1 VQPSQKPPVFTIK
14 SFQTKHTTSVVE
26 THKDIVEACKQG
38 SAQAQFELYRLYS
51 KAMYNVCLRM
61 VRHTAD
67 AEDVLQQTFLDVF
80 TKLESFAYQSA
91 VGAWIRR
98 ITINNCINFLQRR
111 RLVFDELDT
120 NTKHIIEEEHTD
132 DTQISLSVAA
142 VQRAMTLLPDGYRVV
157 LSLYLFEGY
166 DHEEISQI
174 LSISE
179 STSKSQFSRAKQ
191 KIREIVKTQM

>member
-1 VQPSQKPPVFTIK
+1 LSLLLNH
-14 SFQTKHTTSVVE
+14 QTKEITNVVE

-38 SAQAQFELYRLYS
+38 SRQAQFELYRLYS

-61 VRHTAD
+61 LRHSAD

-80 TKLESFAYQSA
+80 TKLDSFAYQSA

-98 ITINNCINFLQRR
+98 ITVNNCINFLKSRH
-111 RLVFDELDT
+111 LVFDELDS
-120 NTKHIIEEEHTD
+120 NSKYIAEEDNSDEPD
-132 DTQISLSVAA
+132 LSLSVAA
-142 VQRAMTLLPDGYRVV
+142 VQRAMTLLPEGYRVV
-157 LSLYLFEGY
+157 FSLYLFEGY

-174 LSISE
+174 LEISE

-191 KIREIVKTQM
+191 KVREILKQ

>member
-1 VQPSQKPPVFTIK
+1 M
-14 SFQTKHTTSVVE
+14 VE

-98 ITINNCINFLQRR
+98 IAINNCINFLQRR

-120 NTKHIIEEEHTD
+120 NTKHIVEEETAD
-132 DTQISLSVAA
+132 DTQIGLSVAA

-157 LSLYLFEGY
+157 FSLYLFEGY
-166 DHEEISQI
+166 DHEEISQV
-174 LSISE
+174 LGISE

-191 KIREIVKTQM
+191 KIRALMSANG